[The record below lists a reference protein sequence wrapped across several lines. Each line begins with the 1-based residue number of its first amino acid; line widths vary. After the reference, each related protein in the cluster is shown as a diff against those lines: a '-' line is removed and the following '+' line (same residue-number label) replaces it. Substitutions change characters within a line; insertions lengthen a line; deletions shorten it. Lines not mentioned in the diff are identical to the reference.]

1 VYSYQITLLIG
12 DRNHKTSTTLDERL
26 NNDLFLLRIVFAIRD
41 ANGPFRDCSA
51 GTRNGQKSRL
61 CRKRRKNV
69 MLAHIHGSV
78 LCDIE
83 TLHNS
88 LHNYRGGTLYESH
101 RRPYDEAAGICR
113 RRRFSY
119 STSTTGIV
127 RSYQSFAVAAD
138 ADRSRNDAWPY
149 QCQQGQGPP

>member
-1 VYSYQITLLIG
+1 VYSYQTTLLIG

-41 ANGPFRDCSA
+41 EERGPFRDCSA
-51 GTRNGQKSRL
+51 GTRNGQKSQL

-83 TLHNS
+83 APHNS
-88 LHNYRGGTLYESH
+88 LHNYRGERCTKAIVDRMT
-101 RRPYDEAAGICR
+101 RRREFAGAAG
-113 RRRFSY
+113 FL
-119 STSTTGIV
+119 T
-127 RSYQSFAVAAD
+127 
-138 ADRSRNDAWPY
+138 PHP
-149 QCQQGQGPP
+149 QQGSCGAT